1 MKMRNNKG
9 FTLIELLIVVA
20 IIGII
25 AAIAIPG
32 LMRARMAGNESSAI
46 GSMRSISSGEATY
59 SSSCGRG
66 GYATTLAGLA
76 AGVAGAPGTGF
87 VSPDL
92 DPAVAGVGTIGDV
105 DKSGYGVSLEI
116 GDTPVEIATA
126 TQTCNGTVAQS
137 TYFAHAEPITAD
149 RTGRRTFGTD
159 QRGTVFVNADGT
171 PFTTPADV
179 INSVSPLQ

>member
-46 GSMRSISSGEATY
+46 GSMRSISSGNATY

-66 GYATTLAGLA
+66 GYATSLANLA
-76 AGVAGAPGTGF
+76 LGVAGQPGSGF

-92 DPAVAGVGTIGDV
+92 DPALSPGTAGTEV
-105 DKSGYGVSLEI
+105 DKSGYHVTVGV
-116 GDTPVEIATA
+116 GDTPVQIATA
-126 TQTCNGTVAQS
+126 LQTCNGTVSQS

-149 RTGRRTFGTD
+149 RTGRRSFGTD
-159 QRGTVFVNADGT
+159 QRGTVFVNANGAV
-171 PFTTPADV
+171 FAAPADV
-179 INSVSPLQ
+179 LNSTSPLQ